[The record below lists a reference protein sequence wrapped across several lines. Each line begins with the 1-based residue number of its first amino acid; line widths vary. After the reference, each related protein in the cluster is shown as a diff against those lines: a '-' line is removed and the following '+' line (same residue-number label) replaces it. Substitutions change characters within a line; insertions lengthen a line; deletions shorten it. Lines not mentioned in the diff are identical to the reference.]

1 MTDSRIYFDTL
12 KHDMTKANNIN
23 SPIDANL
30 TIRNSLSLEGVGK
43 ANNTNGSSG
52 NNDERF
58 HALKLQGNNGGSG
71 NGKNLTLEENMRITA
86 KLDSSIK
93 AESSNGSNGSG
104 DFQLNKYY
112 TLISA
117 GSITDKRLD
126 KRIHFDFTGGN
137 TLYWATLVEN
147 GKIQVKFTKEDPSS
161 YNELS
166 QYIENDKLLDILIQ
180 HNPKDDFVQMA
191 GTANQHKELEGY
203 LDTINKDM
211 QHIAQNS
218 EMNISEKVLLANDQS
233 INTRIAQARYA
244 QSRFAISP
252 VKLASRNAKD
262 VAMALR
268 AMRSMRE
275 KNSAWLS
282 MGAGAF
288 MQGGE
293 NKASL
298 SFYST
303 NIGYDRV
310 FHRGDDELIVGVM
323 AGFGGSN
330 YSASSLSDNAMI
342 TNLGLY
348 GLYQRGRNE
357 IQSNLSFSSIS
368 GSRNVQGIL
377 GSESAKADSLGLLS
391 HTYYK
396 YRYVLRKT
404 EHFESVVK
412 PMGLLSIGYNGIG
425 EYRGTNYV
433 QQSLNAFNMGLG
445 AGVEYALAGKRASY
459 TFSLLAKQNVYSSA
473 KEVFVTLSNA
483 QNFIGY
489 ELNPMALTFQLGFVG
504 TKQFDKGF
512 ALQYGLSAMGDIQG
526 GYGGKG
532 DIRLEYKF

>member
-1 MTDSRIYFDTL
+1 
-12 KHDMTKANNIN
+12 
-23 SPIDANL
+23 
-30 TIRNSLSLEGVGK
+30 
-43 ANNTNGSSG
+43 
-52 NNDERF
+52 
-58 HALKLQGNNGGSG
+58 
-71 NGKNLTLEENMRITA
+71 MRITA

-93 AESSNGSNGSG
+93 AESSNGGNGNG

-126 KRIHFDFTGGN
+126 KRIYFNFTGGN

-262 VAMALR
+262 VAMAFR

-412 PMGLLSIGYNGIG
+412 PMGLLSISYNGIG